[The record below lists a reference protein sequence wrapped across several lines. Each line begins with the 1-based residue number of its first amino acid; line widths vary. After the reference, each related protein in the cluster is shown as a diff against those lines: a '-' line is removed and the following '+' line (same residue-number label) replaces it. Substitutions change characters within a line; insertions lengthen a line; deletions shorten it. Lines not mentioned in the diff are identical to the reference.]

1 MDELPKFFNHFLSY
15 LCRVKEELI
24 RRFGEHRV
32 QEVPVGEGEMPLLML
47 DLELQSPVN
56 VLVTNGL
63 RNYQMPVTEKWQ
75 GREFTELFFC
85 LPSYW
90 DWEEMDNP
98 RTNWVFPWIQRLA
111 KFVQEK
117 ETWFGPGHTMPCGA
131 EMNALSETM
140 LQNHFFLMDP
150 ILLENELA
158 PIQVEDKTVHFLA
171 IVPIFSDELDY
182 KHSKGTIKLLQKFLQ
197 KGITEK
203 LDDFRATSLKS
214 RWRLR
219 R

>member
-1 MDELPKFFNHFLSY
+1 M
-15 LCRVKEELI
+15 KEELI

-32 QEVPVGEGEMPLLML
+32 QDVPVGEGEIPLLML

-63 RNYQMPVTEKWQ
+63 RDYRMPVSEKWKE
-75 GREFTELFFC
+75 RESTELFFC

-90 DWEEMDNP
+90 DWEEMNNP

-131 EMNALSETM
+131 EMNSLSETM

-150 ILLENELA
+150 VLLENELA
-158 PIQVEDKTVHFLA
+158 PLKVGDKQVYFLA

-182 KHSKGTIKLLQKFLQ
+182 KHSKGTIKLMQKLIQ
-197 KGITEK
+197 KGVTEK

-214 RWRLR
+214 KWRLKG
-219 R
+219 

>member
-1 MDELPKFFNHFLSY
+1 M
-15 LCRVKEELI
+15 KEELI

-117 ETWFGPGHTMPCGA
+117 ETWFGPGHTMPCGS

-203 LDDFRATSLKS
+203 LDDFRATALKS